1 MRKIANFFLYDIV
14 IPHRTSFRFACFKI
28 RKKPFFWGYPIVSP
42 SLTPDFPITISPR
55 FMTELN
61 QLEAVTATEQMLTEL
76 KQIKQTAFT
85 SQASLADMTQKL
97 ETEFRLAIENFVAT
111 K

>member
-1 MRKIANFFLYDIV
+1 
-14 IPHRTSFRFACFKI
+14 
-28 RKKPFFWGYPIVSP
+28 
-42 SLTPDFPITISPR
+42 
-55 FMTELN
+55 MTELN